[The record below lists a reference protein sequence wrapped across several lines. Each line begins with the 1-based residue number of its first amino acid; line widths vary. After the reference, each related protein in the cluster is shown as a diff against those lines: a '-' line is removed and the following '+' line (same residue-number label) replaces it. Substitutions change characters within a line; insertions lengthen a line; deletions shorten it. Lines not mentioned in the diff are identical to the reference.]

1 MSVSVETGP
10 LVTSGN
16 LNPQQNTD
24 YEAGANLFFAGAG
37 LTDPRYVSSIGTTP
51 GIGRILGLYGNS
63 SVTLVD
69 GFPQAP
75 QAAGVASI
83 TASTAIATAAAGG
96 TNIPL
101 VSTNGNL
108 GFNINVPLV
117 PWTTTRNTANP
128 TTDGKVGGYGLS
140 STPGSYA
147 SANVVTTGVALDFGA
162 AIFTLPATATVTA
175 TPLTS
180 NVTSPGSVIPASQS
194 LISYPANQI
203 LTVLAASNTA
213 WKNPL
218 KFYQPGQYVIV
229 PGAGNAA
236 GTTCLIS
243 QVLAIDYVQKFLVLA
258 NPCLNTSSNS
268 TGVGVGSADPLGLAA
283 WPYQVTGDTAVYDP
297 AQGVTRNLAVVSS
310 DAADTAILFTI
321 QGYDI
326 WGQPLTEQITS
337 NGATP
342 VLGKKAFKYVQTI
355 TASHAGTFT
364 TTGTVT
370 VGTPAT
376 NTGALGL
383 PLYVDAFEYLEV
395 FANAA
400 AVTAATGFTAGL
412 VPTTNPATYTTAD
425 NRGTYVT
432 GTAPTGSV
440 RYLLN
445 LNVPMY
451 QAARSYNLYYSQLF
465 GLTQT

>member
-1 MSVSVETGP
+1 MTVSVETGP

-24 YEAGANLFFAGAG
+24 YEAGANLFFAGSG

-51 GIGRILGLYGNS
+51 GIGRILGLYGNAG
-63 SVTLVD
+63 VTLLD

-83 TASTAIATAAAGG
+83 AALTAIATAAAGG

-101 VSTNGNL
+101 ASTNANL
-108 GFNINVPLV
+108 GFNVNVPLV
-117 PWTTTRNTANP
+117 PWTTTRNTTA
-128 TTDGKVGGYGLS
+128 TTDGKVSGHGLS

-147 SANVVTTGVALDFGA
+147 TANVVTTGVALDFGA
-162 AIFTLPATATVTA
+162 AIFTLPATGTVTA

-194 LISYPANQI
+194 LVSYPANQI
-203 LTVLAASNTA
+203 LTVLTASNTA

-229 PGAGNAA
+229 PGAGNAG

-243 QVLAIDYVQKFLVLA
+243 QVVAIDYVQKFLVLA
-258 NPCLNTSSNS
+258 NPCLNTSANS
-268 TGVGVGSADPLGLAA
+268 TGVGVGSADPQGLAA
-283 WPYQVTGDTAVYDP
+283 WPFQVTGDTAIYDP
-297 AQGVTRNLAVVSS
+297 AQGITRNLAVVSS
-310 DAADTAILFTI
+310 DAADTSILFTI

-337 NGATP
+337 NGTSV
-342 VLGKKAFKYVQTI
+342 VLGKKAFKYVSTI
-355 TASHAGTFT
+355 TASHSGTFS

-370 VGTPAT
+370 IGTPAT
-376 NTGALGL
+376 TTGALGF
-383 PLYVDAFEYLEV
+383 PLYVDQFEYLEI
-395 FANAA
+395 FANGA
-400 AVTAATGFTAGL
+400 AVTANTGFTAGL
-412 VPTTNPATYTTAD
+412 APTTNPATYTTAD

-432 GTAPTGSV
+432 GTAPTGAV
-440 RYLLN
+440 HYLVN
-445 LNVPMY
+445 MNVPMY